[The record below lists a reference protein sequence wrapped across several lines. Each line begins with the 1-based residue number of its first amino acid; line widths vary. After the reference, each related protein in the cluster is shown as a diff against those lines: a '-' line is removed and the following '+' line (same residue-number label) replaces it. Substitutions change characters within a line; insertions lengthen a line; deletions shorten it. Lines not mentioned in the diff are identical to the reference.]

1 MKEISLI
8 LFISLFFGTI
18 ISICRREYKDEI
30 YDFSLPEECFTNDIS
45 EKEISK
51 SDSIEDYKCCYYRSY
66 ENMKGRCVLVEKSE
80 IPTIG
85 SSFFVFACS
94 ENELP
99 DESKS
104 DSCMYSYPL
113 KKSNCFS
120 RSVSQEEK
128 DIGSYNYNFDICC
141 YQKFDNIERCA
152 PMDSNKFEEY
162 QTELLN
168 NLKAYYNPNVSL
180 EIICGDST
188 INTKEDSN
196 NSSKDSIN
204 LNEESSDSVEKSID
218 SVEKSID
225 SVEKSIDSVEKSIN
239 SIEESSDSVVKNL
252 KTSDK
257 YIYIIWLIIIFF

>member
-18 ISICRREYKDEI
+18 ISICRREYEI
-30 YDFSLPEECFTNDIS
+30 NDFSLPEECFTNDIS

-66 ENMKGRCVLVEKSE
+66 EYMKGQCVLVEKSQ

-99 DESKS
+99 DESIS
-104 DSCMYSYPL
+104 NSCTYHNPL

-141 YQKFDNIERCA
+141 YQKYDNIERCA

-218 SVEKSID
+218 SVEKSI
-225 SVEKSIDSVEKSIN
+225 N